1 MQLKERIKQVVTSP
15 MTMMFSST
23 MCFISAGVA
32 IGNGQE
38 VLGIGLG
45 VLGVAF
51 LSINDSLSRREKD
64 SMTREAYAMGL
75 HHAQRRTGSR

>member
-1 MQLKERIKQVVTSP
+1 MQLKERIKQLATAHAT
-15 MTMMFSST
+15 TMSLAMACFLSSGT
-23 MCFISAGVA
+23 TLANDQG
-32 IGNGQE
+32 

-51 LSINDSLSRREKD
+51 LSINDSLSRREKE

-75 HHAQRRTGSR
+75 SHAQRRTGSR